1 MHVSQLQYLPIDFPV
16 YLLLVTA
23 LFALAV
29 LFFVGL
35 LRQVSRGLGIGAS
48 AALTLLL
55 ASLIGASIN
64 IPVVELPAQEVEIIR
79 HVTFFGMR
87 YVVPE
92 VTDWPGTVIAV
103 NVGGAIIPA
112 ILSLYL
118 LTRNA
123 LWFPGVLAIAMVSL
137 IVHAMAYPVRGL
149 GIAVPILGP
158 PIASTV
164 VALLISR
171 RSVGPLAYAGG
182 SLGTLIGADLLN
194 IGRIQSLG
202 APVASI
208 GGAGTFDGIFVA
220 GLLAVLFASVFSRV
234 A

>member
-1 MHVSQLQYLPIDFPV
+1 MHVRQLQYLPVDFPF

-23 LFALAV
+23 FGALAV
-29 LFFVGL
+29 LVFVGV
-35 LRQVSRGLGIGAS
+35 LRQVSRGLGIGAGS
-48 AALTLLL
+48 ALTLLFI
-55 ASLIGASIN
+55 SLVGASIN
-64 IPVVELPAQEVEIIR
+64 IPVAELPARDVEIMHR
-79 HVTFFGMR
+79 VTFFGMR

-92 VTDWPGTVIAV
+92 VTDWPGTIIAV

-123 LWFPGVLAIAMVSL
+123 LWVPGAIAIAIVSVL
-137 IVHAMAYPVRGL
+137 VHAMAYPVRGL

-182 SLGTLIGADLLN
+182 SLGTLIGADLMN
-194 IGRIQSLG
+194 IDRIQSLG

-220 GLLAVLFASVFSRV
+220 GLLAVLFASIFGR
-234 A
+234 AA